1 MEGEEKQHRS
11 GGAMEEESE
20 MTVRSESH
28 VEAEKKARGMT
39 EWFILYHTQNAM
51 FKLTEL
57 ALLPHDLSF
66 PQLHLL
72 HVLKQGGGILT
83 TGEIGRAMVKASQTI
98 TGLVDR
104 LEVQDFVERQFDR
117 RDRRK
122 TWVRLTA
129 KGERKWEEAMPVAT
143 RLAEEMFSVVTDE
156 ELQELQ
162 TSAGKLRTV
171 ALRRLD
177 EALGR
182 SPSDLPPAQS

>member
-1 MEGEEKQHRS
+1 
-11 GGAMEEESE
+11 MEEESE
-20 MTVRSESH
+20 MTVR
-28 VEAEKKARGMT
+28 AEKHAEVEEKARGMT
-39 EWFILYHTQNAM
+39 EWFMLYHTQNAM

-57 ALLPHDLSF
+57 ALLPHNLSF

-104 LEVQDFVERQFDR
+104 LEIQDFVERQFDR

-129 KGERKWEEAMPVAT
+129 KGERKWEEAMPVAS
-143 RLAEEMFSVVTDE
+143 RLAEEVFSALTDE
-156 ELQELQ
+156 ELRGLQ
-162 TSAGKLRTV
+162 ASTDKLRTV

-182 SPSDLPPAQS
+182 SPSGMPPAQS

>member
-1 MEGEEKQHRS
+1 
-11 GGAMEEESE
+11 MEEESE
-20 MTVRSESH
+20 MTVRDERH
-28 VEAEKKARGMT
+28 AEVEEKARGMA
-39 EWFILYHTQNAM
+39 EWFMLYHTHNAM

-57 ALLPHDLSF
+57 ALLPHNLSL

-83 TGEIGRAMVKASQTI
+83 TGEVGRAMVKASQTI

-104 LEVQDFVERQFDR
+104 LEIQDFVERQFER

-129 KGERKWEEAMPVAT
+129 KGERKWEEAMPVAS
-143 RLAEEMFSVVTDE
+143 RLAEEVFSALTDE
-156 ELQELQ
+156 ELRGLQ
-162 TSAGKLRTV
+162 AITDKLRTV

-182 SPSDLPPAQS
+182 SPSGMPPARS